1 MAYAGGER
9 LSVGA
14 AGTLAIPTP
23 IGMLRDSRPVTY
35 QRFGRER
42 APGASRPTTSSVTI
56 PTARTGGRWST
67 ARAARRIWAPGRARR
82 LTSAGRPASGSGL
95 VKYTVVA
102 GNPATSDIDEA
113 TKLGTTVPC
122 AATADTSIGSSCR
135 LVTSVEATVPGA
147 IAEGRRSVWELGQAQ
162 VQDEGPDGDVDTT
175 SDNTV
180 LMVQGVFV
188 P

>member
-1 MAYAGGER
+1 M
-9 LSVGA
+9 
-14 AGTLAIPTP
+14 
-23 IGMLRDSRPVTY
+23 
-35 QRFGRER
+35 
-42 APGASRPTTSSVTI
+42 
-56 PTARTGGRWST
+56 
-67 ARAARRIWAPGRARR
+67 
-82 LTSAGRPASGSGL
+82 
-95 VKYTVVA
+95 KYTVVA